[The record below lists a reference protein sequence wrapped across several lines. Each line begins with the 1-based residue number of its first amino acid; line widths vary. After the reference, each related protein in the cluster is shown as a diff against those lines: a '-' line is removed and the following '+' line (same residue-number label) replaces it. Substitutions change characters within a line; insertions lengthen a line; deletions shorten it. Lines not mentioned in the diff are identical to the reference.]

1 MTEAR
6 AGTLVDK
13 CPSFP
18 VAEMRLGECDISGSA
33 AITRTVQQPGPSSA
47 DVPQP
52 GMRSFSGRLDKVF
65 VSARLQ
71 RWTPLLQRQKFKR
84 DEQSG
89 GRVRPTRGTGFG
101 QLMAAETCP
110 HVDSAHLR
118 PAPGYSVRFKPVP

>member
-18 VAEMRLGECDISGSA
+18 AAEMRLGECDISGSA
-33 AITRTVQQPGPSSA
+33 AITRTVQQPG
-47 DVPQP
+47 
-52 GMRSFSGRLDKVF
+52 MRSFSGRLDKVF

-71 RWTPLLQRQKFKR
+71 HWTPLLQRQKFKR